1 MQELTKEYL
10 ANLMVN
16 KNFSNVV
23 RASLITTGSKIYC
36 INKQYC
42 LNINNEL
49 VEHGFKTRIGCN
61 EAGTW
66 SIYII
71 KAPTI

>member
-10 ANLMVN
+10 TNLMVN

-23 RASLITTGSKIYC
+23 RVSLITTGSKIYC